1 MNTANVLLLLM
12 FKPPFFPLVGFT
24 DIYRQITMKMT
35 TRALFGGLVLGGATL
50 TQFATPASAAI
61 LFNETFGGSASD
73 QYNATGAVG
82 SNFTVTGGN
91 IDLIGEGGGY
101 DFYTGNGKYID
112 LNGNTGGTITSSIFS
127 FAPGETGTV
136 TFNYGTNGPG
146 TSAEVFFGGVSLGTV
161 SAPTGGSFATK
172 TFNILN
178 PTSGALSFVG
188 NANTGAGGIVL
199 DNIQFSSND
208 TTSVPEPSDFVGTA
222 FAFGS
227 VVLLKRKMTK
237 KNLG

>member
-1 MNTANVLLLLM
+1 
-12 FKPPFFPLVGFT
+12 
-24 DIYRQITMKMT
+24 MKMT
-35 TRALFGGLVLGGATL
+35 TRSLLGGLVLGGATL

-61 LFNETFGGSASD
+61 LFNETFGSSAPD
-73 QYNATGAVG
+73 QYLVTGAVG

-91 IDLIGEGGGY
+91 VDLIGEGGGY
-101 DFYTGNGKYID
+101 DLYPGNGKYID
-112 LNGNTGGTITSSIFS
+112 LNGQAPGTLTSSIFN

-136 TFNYGTNGPG
+136 TFEYGTNGPG
-146 TSAEVFFGGVSLGTV
+146 TSANVLFGGTVIGSV
-161 SAPTGGSFATK
+161 SAPTNGLLATA

-178 PTSGALSFVG
+178 PTSGALSF
-188 NANTGAGGIVL
+188 ASTSTGFGGIVL
-199 DNIQFSSND
+199 DNIQLSSNN

-222 FAFGS
+222 IAFGS

>member
-1 MNTANVLLLLM
+1 
-12 FKPPFFPLVGFT
+12 
-24 DIYRQITMKMT
+24 MKMT
-35 TRALFGGLVLGGATL
+35 TRALLGGLVLGGATL
-50 TQFATPASAAI
+50 SQFATPASAAI
-61 LFNETFGGSASD
+61 LFNETFGSSAPD
-73 QYNATGAVG
+73 QYDVTGAVG

-112 LNGNTGGTITSSIFS
+112 LNGNTGGTISSSIFN

-136 TFNYGTNGPG
+136 TFNYGTNGSG

-161 SAPTGGSFATK
+161 FAPTTPGSFATA
-172 TFNILN
+172 TFNIN
-178 PTSGALSFVG
+178 STSGALSFVG
-188 NANTGAGGIVL
+188 NGNTGFGGIVL
-199 DNIQFSSND
+199 DNIQLSSNT

-227 VVLLKRKMTK
+227 VVLLKRKMSK
-237 KNLG
+237 KKLG